1 MDSAALAQALWA
13 DIGAQRWDALAA
25 YFLPGALI
33 FWHNTD
39 ECFTAEEFVRAN
51 REYPGN
57 WRIEIERVHALADAG
72 GEVANIDWMELLS
85 TPRHFLR
92 SGTEKSSA
100 WMNIGAMTA
109 PRRSG
114 GARWASAGP
123 SKGRTGMAANDY
135 LMRQIEDM
143 ARFLG
148 KVLFV
153 KTEETIPLF
162 DEQGN
167 VLESGLLYKRLCAML
182 EEGDANS
189 AENLLFDEVEAHPDP
204 AYLQVAVQ
212 FYADLQ
218 HWTDAALEAA
228 DFSRQEVLDGLAA
241 VKELYEKRAGGQK
254 AKE

>member
-1 MDSAALAQALWA
+1 
-13 DIGAQRWDALAA
+13 
-25 YFLPGALI
+25 
-33 FWHNTD
+33 
-39 ECFTAEEFVRAN
+39 
-51 REYPGN
+51 
-57 WRIEIERVHALADAG
+57 
-72 GEVANIDWMELLS
+72 
-85 TPRHFLR
+85 
-92 SGTEKSSA
+92 
-100 WMNIGAMTA
+100 
-109 PRRSG
+109 
-114 GARWASAGP
+114 
-123 SKGRTGMAANDY
+123 MAANDY

-143 ARFLG
+143 ARFFG

-241 VKELYEKRAGGQK
+241 VKALYEKRAGGQK

>member
-57 WRIEIERVHALADAG
+57 WRIEIERVHALADAAATAVRVYG
-72 GEVANIDWMELLS
+72 PDGTSFHAAS
-85 TPRHFLR
+85 FFTFRH
-92 SGTEKSSA
+92 GK
-100 WMNIGAMTA
+100 
-109 PRRSG
+109 
-114 GARWASAGP
+114 
-123 SKGRTGMAANDY
+123 
-135 LMRQIEDM
+135 IEDM

-241 VKELYEKRAGGQK
+241 VKELYEKRAGG
-254 AKE
+254 

>member
-1 MDSAALAQALWA
+1 
-13 DIGAQRWDALAA
+13 
-25 YFLPGALI
+25 
-33 FWHNTD
+33 
-39 ECFTAEEFVRAN
+39 
-51 REYPGN
+51 
-57 WRIEIERVHALADAG
+57 
-72 GEVANIDWMELLS
+72 
-85 TPRHFLR
+85 
-92 SGTEKSSA
+92 
-100 WMNIGAMTA
+100 
-109 PRRSG
+109 
-114 GARWASAGP
+114 
-123 SKGRTGMAANDY
+123 MAANDY

-162 DEQGN
+162 DEQDN

-228 DFSRQEVLDGLAA
+228 DFSRQEVLNRLAA
-241 VKELYEKRAGGQK
+241 VKALYEKRAGGQK

>member
-1 MDSAALAQALWA
+1 
-13 DIGAQRWDALAA
+13 
-25 YFLPGALI
+25 
-33 FWHNTD
+33 
-39 ECFTAEEFVRAN
+39 
-51 REYPGN
+51 
-57 WRIEIERVHALADAG
+57 
-72 GEVANIDWMELLS
+72 
-85 TPRHFLR
+85 
-92 SGTEKSSA
+92 
-100 WMNIGAMTA
+100 
-109 PRRSG
+109 
-114 GARWASAGP
+114 
-123 SKGRTGMAANDY
+123 MAANDY

-167 VLESGLLYKRLCAML
+167 VLESGLLYKRLCSML

-204 AYLQVAVQ
+204 AYLQ
-212 FYADLQ
+212 
-218 HWTDAALEAA
+218 AA

-254 AKE
+254 AKK

>member
-39 ECFTAEEFVRAN
+39 ECFTVEEFVRAN

-57 WRIEIERVHALADAG
+57 WRIEIERVHALADAAATAVRVYG
-72 GEVANIDWMELLS
+72 
-85 TPRHFLR
+85 P
-92 SGTEKSSA
+92 
-100 WMNIGAMTA
+100 AMTA

-167 VLESGLLYKRLCAML
+167 VLESGLLYKRLCSML

-241 VKELYEKRAGGQK
+241 VKALYEKRAGGQK

>member
-1 MDSAALAQALWA
+1 
-13 DIGAQRWDALAA
+13 
-25 YFLPGALI
+25 
-33 FWHNTD
+33 
-39 ECFTAEEFVRAN
+39 
-51 REYPGN
+51 
-57 WRIEIERVHALADAG
+57 
-72 GEVANIDWMELLS
+72 
-85 TPRHFLR
+85 
-92 SGTEKSSA
+92 
-100 WMNIGAMTA
+100 
-109 PRRSG
+109 
-114 GARWASAGP
+114 
-123 SKGRTGMAANDY
+123 MAANDY

-153 KTEETIPLF
+153 KTEETIPL
-162 DEQGN
+162 
-167 VLESGLLYKRLCAML
+167 L

-241 VKELYEKRAGGQK
+241 VKELYEKRAGG
-254 AKE
+254 

>member
-1 MDSAALAQALWA
+1 
-13 DIGAQRWDALAA
+13 
-25 YFLPGALI
+25 
-33 FWHNTD
+33 
-39 ECFTAEEFVRAN
+39 
-51 REYPGN
+51 
-57 WRIEIERVHALADAG
+57 
-72 GEVANIDWMELLS
+72 
-85 TPRHFLR
+85 
-92 SGTEKSSA
+92 
-100 WMNIGAMTA
+100 
-109 PRRSG
+109 
-114 GARWASAGP
+114 
-123 SKGRTGMAANDY
+123 MAANDY

-167 VLESGLLYKRLCAML
+167 VLESGLLYKRLCSML

-218 HWTDAALEAA
+218 HWTDAANRLIFPVRRFWTAL
-228 DFSRQEVLDGLAA
+228 QP
-241 VKELYEKRAGGQK
+241 
-254 AKE
+254 

>member
-1 MDSAALAQALWA
+1 
-13 DIGAQRWDALAA
+13 
-25 YFLPGALI
+25 
-33 FWHNTD
+33 
-39 ECFTAEEFVRAN
+39 
-51 REYPGN
+51 
-57 WRIEIERVHALADAG
+57 
-72 GEVANIDWMELLS
+72 
-85 TPRHFLR
+85 
-92 SGTEKSSA
+92 
-100 WMNIGAMTA
+100 
-109 PRRSG
+109 
-114 GARWASAGP
+114 
-123 SKGRTGMAANDY
+123 MAANDY

-189 AENLLFDEVEAHPDP
+189 P

-241 VKELYEKRAGGQK
+241 VKELYEKRAGG
-254 AKE
+254 

>member
-1 MDSAALAQALWA
+1 
-13 DIGAQRWDALAA
+13 
-25 YFLPGALI
+25 
-33 FWHNTD
+33 
-39 ECFTAEEFVRAN
+39 
-51 REYPGN
+51 
-57 WRIEIERVHALADAG
+57 
-72 GEVANIDWMELLS
+72 
-85 TPRHFLR
+85 
-92 SGTEKSSA
+92 
-100 WMNIGAMTA
+100 
-109 PRRSG
+109 
-114 GARWASAGP
+114 
-123 SKGRTGMAANDY
+123 MAANDY

-204 AYLQVAVQ
+204 A
-212 FYADLQ
+212 
-218 HWTDAALEAA
+218 

-241 VKELYEKRAGGQK
+241 VKALYEKRAGGQK

>member
-1 MDSAALAQALWA
+1 
-13 DIGAQRWDALAA
+13 
-25 YFLPGALI
+25 
-33 FWHNTD
+33 
-39 ECFTAEEFVRAN
+39 
-51 REYPGN
+51 
-57 WRIEIERVHALADAG
+57 
-72 GEVANIDWMELLS
+72 
-85 TPRHFLR
+85 
-92 SGTEKSSA
+92 
-100 WMNIGAMTA
+100 
-109 PRRSG
+109 
-114 GARWASAGP
+114 
-123 SKGRTGMAANDY
+123 MAANDY

-204 AYLQVAVQ
+204 AYLQ
-212 FYADLQ
+212 
-218 HWTDAALEAA
+218 AALEAA

-254 AKE
+254 AKK

>member
-1 MDSAALAQALWA
+1 
-13 DIGAQRWDALAA
+13 
-25 YFLPGALI
+25 
-33 FWHNTD
+33 
-39 ECFTAEEFVRAN
+39 
-51 REYPGN
+51 
-57 WRIEIERVHALADAG
+57 
-72 GEVANIDWMELLS
+72 
-85 TPRHFLR
+85 
-92 SGTEKSSA
+92 
-100 WMNIGAMTA
+100 
-109 PRRSG
+109 
-114 GARWASAGP
+114 
-123 SKGRTGMAANDY
+123 MAANDY

-167 VLESGLLYKRLCAML
+167 VLESGLLYKRLCSML

-204 AYLQVAVQ
+204 AYVQ

-254 AKE
+254 AKK

>member
-1 MDSAALAQALWA
+1 
-13 DIGAQRWDALAA
+13 
-25 YFLPGALI
+25 
-33 FWHNTD
+33 
-39 ECFTAEEFVRAN
+39 
-51 REYPGN
+51 
-57 WRIEIERVHALADAG
+57 
-72 GEVANIDWMELLS
+72 
-85 TPRHFLR
+85 
-92 SGTEKSSA
+92 
-100 WMNIGAMTA
+100 
-109 PRRSG
+109 
-114 GARWASAGP
+114 
-123 SKGRTGMAANDY
+123 MAANDY

-182 EEGDANS
+182 
-189 AENLLFDEVEAHPDP
+189 DEVEAHPDP

-241 VKELYEKRAGGQK
+241 VKELYEKRAGG
-254 AKE
+254 

>member
-1 MDSAALAQALWA
+1 
-13 DIGAQRWDALAA
+13 
-25 YFLPGALI
+25 
-33 FWHNTD
+33 
-39 ECFTAEEFVRAN
+39 
-51 REYPGN
+51 
-57 WRIEIERVHALADAG
+57 
-72 GEVANIDWMELLS
+72 
-85 TPRHFLR
+85 
-92 SGTEKSSA
+92 
-100 WMNIGAMTA
+100 
-109 PRRSG
+109 
-114 GARWASAGP
+114 
-123 SKGRTGMAANDY
+123 MAANDY

-218 HWTDAALEAA
+218 HWTDAALEAV

-241 VKELYEKRAGGQK
+241 VKEL
-254 AKE
+254 

>member
-1 MDSAALAQALWA
+1 
-13 DIGAQRWDALAA
+13 
-25 YFLPGALI
+25 
-33 FWHNTD
+33 
-39 ECFTAEEFVRAN
+39 
-51 REYPGN
+51 
-57 WRIEIERVHALADAG
+57 
-72 GEVANIDWMELLS
+72 
-85 TPRHFLR
+85 
-92 SGTEKSSA
+92 
-100 WMNIGAMTA
+100 
-109 PRRSG
+109 
-114 GARWASAGP
+114 
-123 SKGRTGMAANDY
+123 MAANDY

-228 DFSRQEVLDGLAA
+228 DFSRPTAVLLKVWINRPISGLAQTLAANKSA
-241 VKELYEKRAGGQK
+241 V
-254 AKE
+254 

>member
-1 MDSAALAQALWA
+1 
-13 DIGAQRWDALAA
+13 
-25 YFLPGALI
+25 
-33 FWHNTD
+33 
-39 ECFTAEEFVRAN
+39 
-51 REYPGN
+51 
-57 WRIEIERVHALADAG
+57 
-72 GEVANIDWMELLS
+72 
-85 TPRHFLR
+85 
-92 SGTEKSSA
+92 
-100 WMNIGAMTA
+100 
-109 PRRSG
+109 
-114 GARWASAGP
+114 
-123 SKGRTGMAANDY
+123 MAANDY

-167 VLESGLLYKRLCAML
+167 VLESGLLYKRLCSML

-254 AKE
+254 AKKIKQESCSMTEFRYDTQLLIEGENLDEDTVHDHFTRHFKGDCLLAVGDENLIKIHFHTNEPWQVLEYCAGLGEIFDIVVEDMDRQARGLKG

>member
-1 MDSAALAQALWA
+1 
-13 DIGAQRWDALAA
+13 
-25 YFLPGALI
+25 
-33 FWHNTD
+33 
-39 ECFTAEEFVRAN
+39 
-51 REYPGN
+51 
-57 WRIEIERVHALADAG
+57 
-72 GEVANIDWMELLS
+72 
-85 TPRHFLR
+85 
-92 SGTEKSSA
+92 
-100 WMNIGAMTA
+100 
-109 PRRSG
+109 
-114 GARWASAGP
+114 
-123 SKGRTGMAANDY
+123 MAANDY

-189 AENLLFDEVEAHPDP
+189 AENLLFDD
-204 AYLQVAVQ
+204 LQVAVQ

-218 HWTDAALEAA
+218 HWTDAALEAV

-254 AKE
+254 AKK